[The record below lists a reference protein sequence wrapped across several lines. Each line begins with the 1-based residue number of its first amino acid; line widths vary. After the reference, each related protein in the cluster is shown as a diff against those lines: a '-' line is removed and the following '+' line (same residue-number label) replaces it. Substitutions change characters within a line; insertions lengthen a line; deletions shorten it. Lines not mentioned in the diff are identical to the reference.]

1 VSPPESTEAPRPGIY
16 VAKPKPDV
24 YTVLLAIALV
34 ALLIGVI
41 CLVLELVDYGG
52 QVKPPPVSMLPS
64 WMGGEV
70 LRPFVRC

>member
-1 VSPPESTEAPRPGIY
+1 MSPPDSTESRPGIY

-34 ALLIGVI
+34 AILIAVI

-52 QVKPPPVSMLPS
+52 QVNPPPVSMIPS
-64 WMGGEV
+64 WMGGETMRE
-70 LRPFVRC
+70 LVRC